1 MTVVT
6 AQTGPRPARG
16 VRHTLGRAR
25 REWTSYL
32 FLAPGLLLFSVFTV
46 FALGFA
52 FSSRRRSDLRSS

>member
-1 MTVVT
+1 
-6 AQTGPRPARG
+6 